1 MGLGETRCE
10 SEGRGPSGAGAAEPR
25 ATEDQP
31 ARGLARSR
39 QWPLVAG
46 NDRTGDVER
55 LARQVAPRGGGGPAA
70 AGRRTPARPI
80 RDLGADPWGLAPP
93 PESGP
98 PLQPLQASEPD
109 GALPGALDRPEGPFR
124 SPRRRFQGD
133 PGPPSAGGRS
143 KPQGEPRR
151 RQRFA
156 AACSGRPL
164 APAPPTGVVTA
175 RQGAGR
181 GGRQGGA
188 GRALFSVT
196 GIVLERRVQLAGAHP
211 GPKVGPCEVPPRG
224 PASRSRLEVT
234 GGPPVGPG
242 RSPAAPRGSPAASTP
257 VSRPA
262 HGRSPGWAW
271 EGPAKSQRRASEEP
285 AKGRGGPPKKE
296 GWSG

>member
-46 NDRTGDVER
+46 SDRTGDVER
-55 LARQVAPRGGGGPAA
+55 LARQVAPREGGGPAA

-109 GALPGALDRPEGPFR
+109 GALPGALDQPEGPFR

-164 APAPPTGVVTA
+164 APAPPDRGRHRKA
-175 RQGAGR
+175 GGRQRGPAG
-181 GGRQGGA
+181 GGRQGA
-188 GRALFSVT
+188 LLRHRHRPRTTSPARWSPSRAQGGSV
-196 GIVLERRVQLAGAHP
+196 R
-211 GPKVGPCEVPPRG
+211 GPTARSRLEVPPRG
-224 PASRSRLEVT
+224 HWRASSGAWSFPSGTSRV
-234 GGPPVGPG
+234 
-242 RSPAAPRGSPAASTP
+242 ASDIHSGQP
-257 VSRPA
+257 SSRPA

-271 EGPAKSQRRASEEP
+271 EGPAKSQRRA
-285 AKGRGGPPKKE
+285 GGGPPKKE

>member
-181 GGRQGGA
+181 GGRQGA
-188 GRALFSVT
+188 LLRHRHRPRTTSPARWSPSRAQGGSV
-196 GIVLERRVQLAGAHP
+196 R
-211 GPKVGPCEVPPRG
+211 GPTARSRLEVPPRG
-224 PASRSRLEVT
+224 HWRASSGAWSFPSGTSRV
-234 GGPPVGPG
+234 
-242 RSPAAPRGSPAASTP
+242 ASDIHSGQP
-257 VSRPA
+257 SSRPA

-271 EGPAKSQRRASEEP
+271 EGPAKSQRRA
-285 AKGRGGPPKKE
+285 GGGPPKKE